1 VITICATYIKNQITI
16 NYTHRS
22 YLWVSAIIS
31 LNSINQLLFV
41 MVQCG
46 VLFEVR
52 TEFVNILA
60 TDWMTGRSGFV
71 PWQRQKIFPLASCV
85 QTSSEAH
92 PASCTMGTGGP
103 FPGGKARPGYDAD
116 HSPHLL
122 PSQNK

>member
-1 VITICATYIKNQITI
+1 MCHLLQNQINI
-16 NYTHRS
+16 NYTHRP

-60 TDWMTGRSGFV
+60 TYWMTGRSGFV
-71 PWQRQKIFPLASCV
+71 PWQRQKIFLLASVSRPAPRPTQPPV
-85 QTSSEAH
+85 QWV
-92 PASCTMGTGGP
+92 
-103 FPGGKARPGYDAD
+103 PGVLSLGVKRGRSMMLTT
-116 HSPHLL
+116 HPHLL
-122 PSQNK
+122 PSQK